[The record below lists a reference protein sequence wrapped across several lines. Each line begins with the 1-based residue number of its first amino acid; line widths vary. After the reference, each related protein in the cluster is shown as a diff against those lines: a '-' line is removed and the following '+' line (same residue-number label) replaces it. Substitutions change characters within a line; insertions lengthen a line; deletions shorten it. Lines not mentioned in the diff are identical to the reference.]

1 MALGVLTKLVKYVP
15 MLLGLGD
22 KTDATKGAS
31 TLGYFPGY
39 PGAGLEGGDVASILS
54 ERVSIK
60 RFGVSS
66 ANNGTVNTDKFQK
79 ALIAAAAN
87 GFIIELPWE
96 FYNVTFAGP
105 LFVDYTMI
113 TDQRGVSI
121 VGHHTRRNRIIY
133 TGSGHFLSVLGLGTE
148 DNTPI
153 TQFELSNFRVS
164 AQNNATPVGA
174 IHLDRVNRARLFG
187 ISCDSFANP
196 ASRIIEI
203 RNYFNVD
210 LEKFNISGGA
220 SLPQGQYGLVY
231 GSKNSGAGDEW
242 NSSNLKVH
250 NGLIQRMAGKGAVL
264 IHDGNICDNVQF
276 EHVSF
281 GSNSLG
287 SLSNVSSNMRNLAV
301 QNCHFESAGKQPN
314 GTFVGATHI
323 NVALITGLE
332 IKNND
337 MKDAQIHGAIDQVK
351 GFDIGLNNVSESGV
365 YTIDNSIGFKVTGI
379 SSNQSAGRI
388 ANNNVYTTQ
397 IDEPY
402 TTDSFS
408 SVDPGTHEV
417 TEGAW
422 SSVYASKPGYYGKN
436 LLLRKELN
444 LSNVDGQF
452 DQVWL
457 SPQSQWLR
465 VMLSTRHVGW
475 GTTFPTTGSYT
486 QGDIVLNES
495 PAIVNTGTPYTTL
508 GWRRL
513 TTGSAHVAG
522 TDWVGLRCLTGAVAF
537 TSSYNGTEPLK
548 LGGYYLWVDA
558 SARLR
563 IKSGAPTS
571 DTDGTIVGTQT

>member
-1 MALGVLTKLVKYVP
+1 MAIGLITKLAKIAP

-22 KTDATKGAS
+22 KTDPAKGVS
-31 TLGYFPGY
+31 TLGYFPSY

-60 RFGVSS
+60 RFGVSP
-66 ANNGTVNTDKFQK
+66 NNSGAVNTAKFQW
-79 ALIAAAAN
+79 ALEAAATN
-87 GFIIELPWE
+87 GFVIELPWE
-96 FYNVTFAGP
+96 FFNVPFAGP
-105 LFVDYTMI
+105 VYVDYTMI

-121 VGHHTRRNRIIY
+121 VGCATRRNRLLY
-133 TGSGHFLSVLGLGTE
+133 TGTGHFLNITGLGIE

-153 TQFELSNFRVS
+153 TQFELSNFRITG
-164 AQNNATPVGA
+164 QNNPTSIGG
-174 IHLDRVNRARLFG
+174 IYLDRVNRAKLYG
-187 ISCDSFANP
+187 ISCDSFANA
-196 ASRIIEI
+196 ASRLIEI

-210 LEKFNISGGA
+210 LEKFNISGGG

-250 NGLIQRMAGKGAVL
+250 NGLIQRMGGKGAVL

-281 GSNSLG
+281 GGNALG
-287 SLSNVSSNMRNLAV
+287 SLSCVSSNMRNLAI
-301 QNCHFESAGKQPN
+301 QNCHFESAGKQPD
-314 GTFVGATHI
+314 GSFVAATHI

-337 MKDAQIHGAIDQVK
+337 MKDAQIHMAIDQVK
-351 GFDIGLNNVSESGV
+351 AFDIGLNNISEAGV
-365 YTIDNSIGFKVTGI
+365 YTIDNSVGVQVTGI
-379 SSNQSAGRI
+379 ANNRSSGRI

-397 IDEPY
+397 IDQPY
-402 TTDSFS
+402 TADEYSA
-408 SVDPGTHEV
+408 VDPGTHEV

-422 SSVYASKPGYYGKN
+422 SSVYANKPGYYGKN
-436 LLLRKELN
+436 LLFRKELN
-444 LSNVDGQF
+444 LSNPDSQF

-457 SPQSQWLR
+457 SPQTQWLR

-475 GTTFPTTGSYT
+475 GSTFPTVGGYT
-486 QGDIVLNES
+486 QGDLVLNEA
-495 PAIVNTGTPYTTL
+495 PALVNNGTPYTTL

-522 TDWVGLRCLTGAVAF
+522 TDWVGIRCLTGAVAF
-537 TSSYNGTEPLK
+537 SSSYNGPEPLK
-548 LGGYYLWVDA
+548 LGGYYIWVDA
-558 SARLR
+558 TGRLR

-571 DTDGTIVGTQT
+571 DTDGVVVGTQT